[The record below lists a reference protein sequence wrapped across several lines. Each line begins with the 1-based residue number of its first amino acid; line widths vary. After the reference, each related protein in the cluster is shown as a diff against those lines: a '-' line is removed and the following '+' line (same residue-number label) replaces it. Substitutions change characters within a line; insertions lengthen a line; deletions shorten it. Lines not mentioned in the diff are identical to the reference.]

1 MSAGKQEAN
10 SGLFNVLGSDI
21 VCGSAVYQ
29 KRGGKIFLITASPSI
44 IELVGHEGRS
54 IEELKNIDAISTVY
68 PEEREDVIRA
78 VNSVFEEEK
87 SVDFVFR
94 RLNFFTGR
102 YIWLYTSCIPLKQAD
117 GTVYACCSFM
127 DIDRQ
132 KEVLEKIIKNR
143 NMEHEAYLKFNKMY
157 NDEIVRLDNCFDDSM
172 CVIRYNISRGYVESI
187 NGETLSGRIK
197 KGMRLDECYNI
208 MEELCGGIDDDKDF
222 FNIFDCG
229 KLMKFFN
236 SGMRNLVIEVP
247 LDINNYTA
255 TLWVRFNITM
265 HSNPNTDEIVVFAIE
280 SDITTEMLTKIAFQ
294 NIASEE
300 YETILCVDIHK
311 NKYFCIYTK
320 DTQFYVNTGKYGR
333 NGDYSKAIRRKLF
346 NMSGLSL
353 EEKEKCI
360 KAFNINT
367 LEEKL
372 SQNSTYTFRFVSN
385 EKGIDRHYEIHCRWI
400 DKEHDLIIVSKKDIT
415 NAINEEKTRE
425 KQLLNA
431 LKLAKEANQAKTMF
445 LSNMSHDMRTPLNGV
460 IGFTNLAIE
469 TDSISM
475 KNEYLE
481 KIKMSGEFLV
491 QLVNAT
497 LDLSKI
503 ESHKMVLNYQNISC
517 EELAKSIINSVQT
530 EVDSKNL
537 SLIIDASKW
546 NYDGDIYVD
555 GLRVKQIF
563 LNLISNSIKFTGE
576 GGRIE
581 FIIEMLKENVAGCN
595 CKVIVRDN
603 GIGMSKEF
611 ADKAFEPFAQDD
623 TTAAGVIGTGL
634 GLSIVHNLVKMM
646 GGMIE
651 LESEEGI
658 GTQFTVYLPIRF
670 VKRKTSTSDKAK
682 KDKSVL
688 KGKKV
693 LLCEDH
699 PINIELA
706 KRLLEKAG
714 MNVVCAVNGKEGV
727 EKFES
732 SYEGEFDVI
741 IMDIRMPVMDGNEAA
756 KHIRDMDRN
765 DASKIP
771 IIAMTANA
779 YDDDRK
785 KAIMSGMTAHL
796 SKPVDVAKLYDIL
809 IEEISMGDFNN
820 G

>member
-1 MSAGKQEAN
+1 
-10 SGLFNVLGSDI
+10 
-21 VCGSAVYQ
+21 
-29 KRGGKIFLITASPSI
+29 
-44 IELVGHEGRS
+44 
-54 IEELKNIDAISTVY
+54 
-68 PEEREDVIRA
+68 
-78 VNSVFEEEK
+78 
-87 SVDFVFR
+87 
-94 RLNFFTGR
+94 
-102 YIWLYTSCIPLKQAD
+102 
-117 GTVYACCSFM
+117 
-127 DIDRQ
+127 
-132 KEVLEKIIKNR
+132 
-143 NMEHEAYLKFNKMY
+143 
-157 NDEIVRLDNCFDDSM
+157 
-172 CVIRYNISRGYVESI
+172 
-187 NGETLSGRIK
+187 
-197 KGMRLDECYNI
+197 
-208 MEELCGGIDDDKDF
+208 
-222 FNIFDCG
+222 
-229 KLMKFFN
+229 
-236 SGMRNLVIEVP
+236 
-247 LDINNYTA
+247 
-255 TLWVRFNITM
+255 
-265 HSNPNTDEIVVFAIE
+265 
-280 SDITTEMLTKIAFQ
+280 
-294 NIASEE
+294 
-300 YETILCVDIHK
+300 
-311 NKYFCIYTK
+311 
-320 DTQFYVNTGKYGR
+320 
-333 NGDYSKAIRRKLF
+333 
-346 NMSGLSL
+346 MSGLSL